1 MAASARGSR
10 AWIVAAVMASM
21 AVIAIE
27 ATVVSTAMPFVVA
40 QLGGMDIYSWSF
52 AVYLLAQTTTPVV
65 FGKLADT
72 YGRKPV
78 IYAGFAVF
86 LLGSL
91 LAGLAWSM
99 PSLIVFRLLQGVGAG
114 AVQPI
119 AMTVVAD
126 LYPPRERGKVQGYLA
141 SVWAVAAVAGPLA
154 GAAIVQHLSWPWIF
168 WAVFPFGLAAVAVFA
183 TRLEDHV
190 EHASPSIDYLGALLF
205 TVSVGSL
212 MFALSAVG
220 TSYERFSLEA
230 AVLFAAAGIAF
241 VLHARRASDPIVS
254 FELWMHRAIAP
265 SIGVAALG
273 AVALMGLTAFLP
285 MYVQTVLHRSPL
297 VAGLTM
303 TTMLLG
309 WPVGATTA
317 AHTFQRFGLRNVLLL
332 GAAFQPIGAAC
343 FLFLGPQSPATLAAV
358 GSGIMGLGMG
368 LLNTCALVLV
378 QEAAPRGQR
387 GAATATNIF
396 ARNLGSAFGA
406 TVFGVVV
413 NLGLAGSGIVGK
425 RVTAEDLKRLLEA
438 PRGTLGLDDAALVTT
453 LHGAL
458 HTMFVAMFVVTLLVL
473 CVAMLVPDT
482 LFRRRRAPAEIAND

>member
-10 AWIVAAVMASM
+10 AWIIAAVMASM

-52 AVYLLAQTTTPVV
+52 AVYLLAQTTTPVL

-78 IYAGFAVF
+78 VYAGFAVF

-99 PSLIVFRLLQGVGAG
+99 PSLIAFRLVQGVGAG

-141 SVWAVAAVAGPLA
+141 SVWAVAAVTGPLA
-154 GAAIVQHLSWPWIF
+154 GAAIVEHLSWPWIF
-168 WAVFPFGLAAVAVFA
+168 WVVVPFALFAVIVFA
-183 TRLEDHV
+183 TRLDDHV

-212 MFALSAVG
+212 MFALSSVG
-220 TSYERFSLEA
+220 TTYERFALEA
-230 AVLFAAAGIAF
+230 SLLFVVAGLLF
-241 VLHARRASDPIVS
+241 LRHEKTARDPIVS
-254 FELWMHRAIAP
+254 FELWLHRAIAP
-265 SIGVAALG
+265 SIGVSMLG
-273 AVALMGLTAFLP
+273 SLALMGLTAFLP

-303 TTMLLG
+303 TAMLMG
-309 WPVGATTA
+309 WPIGATTA

-332 GAAFQPIGAAC
+332 GAALQPIGAAC
-343 FLFLGPQSPATLAAV
+343 FLFLDPQSPALLAAV

-368 LLNTCALVLV
+368 LLNTCALVLI

-387 GAATATNIF
+387 GAATASNIF

-413 NLGLAGSGIVGK
+413 NLGLAGSGLVGK

-458 HTMFVAMFVVTLLVL
+458 HTMFIAMFVVTLLML
-473 CVAMLVPDT
+473 CVAMLVPDV
-482 LFRRRRAPAEIAND
+482 LFSRKRESVEIAND